1 MSLGTQPKALDAAG
15 AKQADQPQ
23 QVQPKWDV
31 NHREVLNQIKQDRA
45 GAHTDARAVATA
57 QPQRDGQQ
65 QQQQQ
70 QMHPRMERPAP
81 HPVANRPEVAHRSEV
96 QRPVQQQQQLQQQL
110 QQQQEQRRHQ
120 EVRQN
125 GQTQPHRT
133 DGTQPQQIAQN
144 HQQWN
149 RRDNHNQN
157 QHPTEIN
164 RTIINNNQRYE
175 YGNNGGQNNNN
186 LKYLYGGLAS
196 GALLGGGAT
205 YFANRDNYRDY
216 AYGQN
221 YNGSVYSDPYRNF
234 NNSATYNQY
243 NRYDQYN
250 QYNQYDQYAL
260 NNQYNQ
266 YDQYNQYN
274 NQYDQYAFNN
284 QYDRFGQYNNYSDNS
299 WQYNN
304 SDYLYGGTTY
314 GGAGLDR
321 YGNRPI
327 YETTYV
333 DSYRPIYRDPNP
345 LNVIPQI
352 FGTIL
357 GGVLGNITNSNHHRR
372 YYNPADC

>member
-23 QVQPKWDV
+23 PVQPKWDV
-31 NHREVLNQIKQDRA
+31 NHREVLNQIKHDRA
-45 GAHTDARAVATA
+45 GAHPDARAVAAAA
-57 QPQRDGQQ
+57 QPHRDVQQ

-70 QMHPRMERPAP
+70 QIHQRVDRPAP
-81 HPVANRPEVAHRSEV
+81 HPVGNRPEVHRPEV
-96 QRPVQQQQQLQQQL
+96 QRQVQQQQL
-110 QQQQEQRRHQ
+110 QQQQEQRRHPD
-120 EVRQN
+120 VRHH

-133 DGTQPQQIAQN
+133 DITQPQQIAQN
-144 HQQWN
+144 HPTQQWN
-149 RRDNHNQN
+149 RRDSHNQN

-186 LKYLYGGLAS
+186 LKYLYGGLAG

-205 YFANRDNYRDY
+205 YYANRDNYRDY

-234 NNSATYNQY
+234 NNGSTYNQY
-243 NRYDQYN
+243 NRYN

-266 YDQYNQYN
+266 YDQYALN
-274 NQYDQYAFNN
+274 NGYDQY
-284 QYDRFGQYNNYSDNS
+284 GQYNNS
-299 WQYNN
+299 WQYGNNN

-314 GGAGLDR
+314 GGAGFDR
-321 YGNRPI
+321 YGNPPI

-333 DSYRPIYRDPNP
+333 DRYRPVYRDQNP